1 MDHSIE
7 SMLSQRVMQ
16 IAAGYEDANDCN
28 ELKDD
33 EILKLCTNQSKALA
47 TQPTISR
54 FENKVNTKEL
64 YKMAKVFVD
73 QFIASYAS
81 EPKI

>member
-1 MDHSIE
+1 M
-7 SMLSQRVMQ
+7 MQ
-16 IAAGYEDANDCN
+16 IAASYEDANDCN

-54 FENKVNTKEL
+54 FENKVNTK
-64 YKMAKVFVD
+64 
-73 QFIASYAS
+73 
-81 EPKI
+81 